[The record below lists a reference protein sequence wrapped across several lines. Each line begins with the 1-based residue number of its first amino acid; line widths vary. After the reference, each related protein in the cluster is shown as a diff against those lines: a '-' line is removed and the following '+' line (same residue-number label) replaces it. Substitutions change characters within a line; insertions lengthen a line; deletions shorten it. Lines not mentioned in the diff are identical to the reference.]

1 MSEFAPGINAVM
13 PSFSAKSPI
22 LPTRI
27 AFLLFDRTKLL
38 DVCGPLQVFC
48 DARAADHSKA
58 YVVDLVSER
67 GGAVVTDTG
76 VLLETRSFAQ
86 YAEAP
91 ADTLLVSGGDSALDA
106 AHSPATLAFL
116 ERHASSCRRFGSI
129 CLGAF
134 ILAAGGFLNGRRATT
149 HWEGCAGLANAHPLI
164 GVEENAIFVE
174 DRGVWTSAGVTAGI
188 DMALAMVEEDLGR
201 AEALRI
207 ARSLVLPVRRSGGQS
222 QFSAALKTQMKTG
235 DSRFT
240 GLVSRML
247 EDLTQDLSVPRL
259 AAIACMSERNF
270 SRVFTAHFSVSP
282 ARFVERLRVDHA
294 CEILQRGDAALSEL
308 PHLAG
313 FANAE
318 QMRRAFQRNRGIS
331 PSDYKARFGPAQ

>member
-1 MSEFAPGINAVM
+1 M
-13 PSFSAKSPI
+13 PSFYANSSNLPI
-22 LPTRI
+22 RI

-48 DARAADHSKA
+48 DARTPDRTKA
-58 YVVDLVSER
+58 YAADLVSET
-67 GGAVVTDTG
+67 GGPIATDTG
-76 VLLETRSFAQ
+76 VTLETRSFAQ

-91 ADTLLVSGGDSALDA
+91 ADTLLVSGGDSALNA
-106 AHSPATLAFL
+106 ARSPALLAFL
-116 ERHASSCRRFGSI
+116 AQNAGSCRRFGSI

-149 HWEGCAGLANAHPLI
+149 HWEGCAGLASTHPLI

-174 DRGVWTSAGVTAGI
+174 DQGVWTSAGVTAGI

-222 QFSAALKTQMKTG
+222 QFSAALKTQMKTR
-235 DSRFT
+235 DDRFA
-240 GLVSRML
+240 GLIARML

-259 AAIACMSERNF
+259 AAITCMSERNF

-294 CEILQRGDAALSEL
+294 CEILQRGDAALSDL
-308 PHLAG
+308 PQLAG

-318 QMRRAFQRNRGIS
+318 QMRRAFQRNRGIP
-331 PSDYKARFGPAQ
+331 PSDYKARFGPAR